1 MVRIAIAG
9 AGGFAQI
16 LAQHI
21 SQTTEHALIVLSRR
35 VCRHS
40 PLVQSENRPP
50 ANQTDSPS
58 PSSKSTAPS
67 AK

>member
-1 MVRIAIAG
+1 MRQRTSQPAMVRIAIAG

-35 VCRHS
+35 VCLQT
-40 PLVQSENRPP
+40 PLRSLR
-50 ANQTDSPS
+50 ATIR
-58 PSSKSTAPS
+58 
-67 AK
+67 

>member
-35 VCRHS
+35 VC
-40 PLVQSENRPP
+40 L
-50 ANQTDSPS
+50 QTPY
-58 PSSKSTAPS
+58 AV
-67 AK
+67 